1 MDNQGKMTKNHKNGN
16 TLRIIPLGGLGEIGK
31 NMMAYEYNEN
41 LLVVDAGLM
50 FPEND
55 MLGIDYIIPDFQY
68 LLENRDRVRGIVV
81 THGHEDHTGAIHHLL
96 ESIRVPIYATP
107 LTRGLLEAKLARG
120 GLLGQ
125 LELNTVRAGETAQI
139 GPFKVEF
146 FHVCHSI
153 PDGVGLGITTPAGL
167 VIHTGDYKFDHTPV
181 DNWPTDYAKLAD
193 FAGRGVLALMAD
205 STNADK
211 PGWTPSERV
220 IDAAFD
226 QVFRDA
232 KGRIIIASFASL
244 ISRMQQVANAAMKAN
259 RRLAFVG
266 TSMVENARIA
276 RKLGYLDIPDELVVS
291 IDQALRMTPKE
302 ITLMTTGT
310 QGEPTSILG
319 RLSTGTNRQF
329 DIIQGDTVVFSSHP
343 IPGNEE
349 SVHRTINRLFR
360 RGANVIYESIAP
372 VHVSGHARQEEMKL
386 LLHLVKP
393 KYFIPIHGELRHLK
407 QHAVLAQEV
416 GVPAEN
422 IAVIENGQVVELQ
435 DGKMRVGERIPGGY
449 VFVDGSGV
457 GEIGPSVMR
466 EREVLARD
474 GFVLVNLI
482 LDQETCHLVE
492 EPEIITRGFV
502 HTPESEELFDA
513 TRKLVTQAV
522 NCTSNGRIR
531 QDLEETLRSFF
542 YTKTKRR
549 PMVFVTV
556 SKT

>member
-1 MDNQGKMTKNHKNGN
+1 MVKERKSGN
-16 TLRIIPLGGLGEIGK
+16 KLRIIPLGGLGEIGK
-31 NMMAYEYNEN
+31 NMMAYEYGDN

-68 LLENRDRVRGIVV
+68 LLANRQRVRGVIV

-107 LTRGLLEAKLARG
+107 LTRGLLEAKLSRG
-120 GLLGQ
+120 GLLSQ
-125 LELNTVRAGETAQI
+125 LQLNTIRAGETIQI

-181 DNWPTDYAKLAD
+181 DNWPTDYAKLAE
-193 FAGRGVLALMAD
+193 FAGRGVLALLAD

-211 PGWTPSERV
+211 AGWTPSERV
-220 IDAAFD
+220 IDAAFE
-226 QVFRDA
+226 QVFREA
-232 KGRIIIASFASL
+232 PGRIIVASFASL
-244 ISRMQQVANAAMKAN
+244 ISRMQQVANAAIKVN

-276 RKLGYLDIPDELVVS
+276 RKLGYLDIPDELLIS
-291 IDQALRMTPKE
+291 IEQALRSDPKE
-302 ITLMTTGT
+302 VVLMTTGT

-329 DIIQGDTVVFSSHP
+329 DIIPGDTVVLSSHP

-349 SVHRTINRLFR
+349 SINRTINRLFR

-393 KYFIPIHGELRHLK
+393 RFFIPIHGELRHLK
-407 QHAVLAQEV
+407 QHAQLARQL
-416 GVPAEN
+416 GVPEEN
-422 IAVIENGQVVELQ
+422 IAVVENGQVVELE
-435 DGKMRVGERIPGGY
+435 DGHLRIGERIPGGY

-466 EREVLARD
+466 EREILARD
-474 GFVLVNLI
+474 GFVLVNLT
-482 LDQETCHLVE
+482 LDRETCRLVE
-492 EPEIITRGFV
+492 PPEIITRGFV
-502 HTPESEELFDA
+502 HAPEAEELFQA
-513 TRKLVTQAV
+513 ARELVTQMV
-522 NCTSNGRIR
+522 NCTSNGRVR
-531 QDLEETLRSFF
+531 QELEETLRSFF

-549 PMVFVTV
+549 PMVFVTL
-556 SKT
+556 SKA